1 MTVKTIEPIKDNSI
15 FTKEEI
21 EEFKQ
26 LALKEYGV
34 KLTDE
39 QVFEQGYALMSLVE
53 IVIKKITE
61 KRKKGVKLIKICQK
75 KYIEMLLVLY

>member
-1 MTVKTIEPIKDNSI
+1 MTVKRIEPIKDNSI

-26 LALKEYGV
+26 IALKEHGV

-39 QVFEQGYALMSLVE
+39 QAFEQGYALVSLFE
-53 IVIKKITE
+53 TLIKKTIQ
-61 KRKKGVKLIKICQK
+61 KRRD
-75 KYIEMLLVLY
+75 ERMLKNGL

>member
-1 MTVKTIEPIKDNSI
+1 M

-26 LALKEYGV
+26 IALKEHGV

-39 QVFEQGYALMSLVE
+39 QAFEQGYALVSLVE
-53 IVIKKITE
+53 TVIKKAIE
-61 KRKKGVKLIKICQK
+61 KRRAARINKTSLVK
-75 KYIEMLLVLY
+75 

>member
-1 MTVKTIEPIKDNSI
+1 MTVKRIEPIKDNSI

-26 LALKEYGV
+26 IALKEYGV

-39 QVFEQGYALMSLVE
+39 QAFEQGYALVSLVE
-53 IVIKKITE
+53 TVIQKTIE
-61 KRKKGVKLIKICQK
+61 MRRKKL
-75 KYIEMLLVLY
+75 

>member
-1 MTVKTIEPIKDNSI
+1 MVKRIEPIKNNSI

-26 LALKEYGV
+26 LALKEYGI

-39 QVFEQGYALMSLVE
+39 QAFEQGYALVSLVE
-53 IVIKKITE
+53 TVIKKTINMRR
-61 KRKKGVKLIKICQK
+61 RKL
-75 KYIEMLLVLY
+75 

>member
-1 MTVKTIEPIKDNSI
+1 MTIKRIEPIKDPSM

-26 LALKEYGV
+26 IALKEYGV

-39 QVFEQGYALMSLVE
+39 QTFEQGYA
-53 IVIKKITE
+53 
-61 KRKKGVKLIKICQK
+61 
-75 KYIEMLLVLY
+75 